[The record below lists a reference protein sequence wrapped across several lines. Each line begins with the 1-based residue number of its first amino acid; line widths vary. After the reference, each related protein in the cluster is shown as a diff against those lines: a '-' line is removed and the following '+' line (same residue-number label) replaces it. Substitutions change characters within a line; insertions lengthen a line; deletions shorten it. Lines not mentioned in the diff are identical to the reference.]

1 MRHRDSGDAVR
12 VVYVEPYPKS
22 LALRLH
28 GDAISV
34 SDSAVEADGKVRFE
48 PFLGVGPRRFLDLFS
63 TRIGNGYPLK
73 RKENGAL
80 SSWTKDQAAARVP
93 MLPTSYLERER
104 QVARMVPTL
113 LAQPDPAP

>member
-1 MRHRDSGDAVR
+1 M
-12 VVYVEPYPKS
+12 
-22 LALRLH
+22 
-28 GDAISV
+28 